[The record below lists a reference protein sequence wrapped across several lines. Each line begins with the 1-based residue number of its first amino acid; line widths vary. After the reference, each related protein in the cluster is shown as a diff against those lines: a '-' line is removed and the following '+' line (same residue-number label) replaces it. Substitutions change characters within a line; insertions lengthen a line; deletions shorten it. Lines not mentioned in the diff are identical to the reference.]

1 VIDIGF
7 NKKVNLLEGL
17 WWY

>member
-7 NKKVNLLEGL
+7 NKKVNLLGGL